1 MTKRILKALKKEDVD
16 RPPFWFMR
24 QAGRYLPEY
33 QEIRKKQNNFLDFC
47 FNSEKAAEVS
57 MQPIRRYKMDA
68 AIVFSDILV
77 VPHALG
83 QSVKFIKGTGPVLEP
98 VNEENILSS
107 LSLENINNKFDPV
120 YNTLSRI
127 QNELDDNTALIGF
140 AGAPWTVALYMVEG
154 KGGTNADKLRA
165 LTIHNPSALQDLIEL
180 LCEATTNY
188 IIGQIKAGAEIIQI
202 FDSWAG
208 LLANEGD
215 EDLFLDLIINPTKKI
230 IEEVK
235 AYYPDIPIIGF
246 PKNANLMY
254 KTFAERTK
262 VDGLSID
269 DEVPLD
275 WIAKE
280 IQPICTV
287 QGNLNN
293 QLAVTGGEE
302 MEFAVKKI
310 LGTLGKKP
318 FIFNLGH
325 GILPTTPPE
334 NIERIS
340 NLIKN

>member
-1 MTKRILKALKKEDVD
+1 MTKRILKALKNESVD

-33 QEIRKKQNNFLDFC
+33 QEIRKEQNNFLDFC

-83 QSVKFIKGTGPVLEP
+83 QSVKFVKGVGPILEP

-120 YNTLSRI
+120 YNTLTRI
-127 QNELDDNTALIGF
+127 QNELDANTALIGF

-154 KGGTNADKLRA
+154 KGGTNADKLRT
-165 LTIHNPSALQDLIEL
+165 LTKNNPSALQDLIEL
-180 LCEATTNY
+180 LCNATITY
-188 IIGQIKAGAEIIQI
+188 ILGQIKAGAEIIQL

-208 LLANEGD
+208 LLSNEGD
-215 EDLFLDLIINPTKKI
+215 EDLFLDLIIEPTKKI

-235 AYYPDIPIIGF
+235 IVYPNIPIIGF

-254 KTFAERTK
+254 KTFAERTE

-269 DEVPLD
+269 HEVSLD
-275 WIAKE
+275 WVANE
-280 IQPICTV
+280 LQPICTI
-287 QGNLNN
+287 QGNLDNR
-293 QLAVTGGEE
+293 LAVTGGDE
-302 MEFAVKKI
+302 MDLAVKKI

-334 NIERIS
+334 NIGRIS
-340 NLIKN
+340 NLIIN